1 MKQRSR
7 EINIFS
13 ISALDLFASALG
25 AFILMSIVFMVFF
38 KMTAQTPAPPAPP
51 EPQAEAPP
59 LPECPEVPAPEPVEC
74 PEPSPDPTRVPA
86 EALAATE
93 AELAACESRLA
104 GTEAQ
109 LADTDAQMDALA
121 TYCTAMERRASALE
135 AARMEVRIP
144 PLDIVICM
152 DITAS
157 MSEQIEGLKQEIN
170 DLARVLDRLAP
181 SVGIGVVAYG
191 DRVFDRVVEK
201 HPIVRTDAM
210 RTLQQFVNAL
220 QPNGGSFF
228 RPNQDLPEAV
238 DQGLAEAVAMNW
250 RPESERRYIIVVGDA
265 SAYPEEVASAYA
277 RAARFAATPGQHVAA
292 VMVARRDAEQFFR
305 QLAASGQGQFV
316 DDVGGQSM
324 IAAVLL
330 AILDV

>member
-51 EPQAEAPP
+51 EPQPEAPP
-59 LPECPEVPAPEPVEC
+59 VPRCPDVEVPEPVEC
-74 PEPSPDPTRVPA
+74 PEPSPIPA
-86 EALAATE
+86 EALAATQ

-104 GTEAQ
+104 ATEAQ
-109 LADTDAQMDALA
+109 LAGTEAQMNALA
-121 TYCTAMERRASALE
+121 TYCAAMERRAGELQAAL
-135 AARMEVRIP
+135 MDVRIP
-144 PLDIVICM
+144 PLDIVICL
-152 DITAS
+152 DVTGS
-157 MSEQIEGLKQEIN
+157 MEDQIQGLKQEIN

-181 SVGIGVVAYG
+181 SVGIGVVAYA

-220 QPNGGSFF
+220 QPKRATFF
-228 RPNQDLPEAV
+228 NPNKDLPEAL

-265 SAYPEEVASAYA
+265 AAYPEKEASAYA

-292 VMVARRDAEQFFR
+292 VMVARRNAEPFFR

-324 IAAVLL
+324 IASVLL

>member
-59 LPECPEVPAPEPVEC
+59 VPECPEVQVPEPVEC
-74 PEPSPDPTRVPA
+74 PEPSTADA
-86 EALAATE
+86 EALAATQ
-93 AELAACESRLA
+93 ADLAACEARLAGVEAQLA
-104 GTEAQ
+104 GTE
-109 LADTDAQMDALA
+109 AQMDALA
-121 TYCTAMERRASALE
+121 TYCAQMERRASVLE
-135 AARMEVRIP
+135 AALLDVRIP
-144 PLDIVICM
+144 PLDIVICI
-152 DITAS
+152 DITGS
-157 MSEQIEGLKQEIN
+157 MSEQIQGLKQEIN

-191 DRVFDRVVEK
+191 DRRFDRVIEK
-201 HPIVRTDAM
+201 HPIVPTSAM

-220 QPNGGSFF
+220 EPKRGSFF
-228 RPNQDLPEAV
+228 KPNPDFPEAV
-238 DQGLAEAVAMNW
+238 DRGLAEAIAMNW
-250 RPESERRYIIVVGDA
+250 RAESERRYIIVVGDA
-265 SAYPEEVASAYA
+265 AAYPEKEASAYA

-292 VMVARRDAEQFFR
+292 VMVADRDYERFFR
-305 QLAASGQGQFV
+305 QLAAAGQGRFV